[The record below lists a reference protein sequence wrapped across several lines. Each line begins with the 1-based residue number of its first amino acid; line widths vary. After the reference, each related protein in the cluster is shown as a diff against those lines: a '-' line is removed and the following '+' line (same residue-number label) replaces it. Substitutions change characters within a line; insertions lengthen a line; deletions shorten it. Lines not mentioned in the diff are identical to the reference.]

1 MGKYACFRLDSQS
14 DLGGDVVVAVPLV
27 PYPWQTGC
35 LTSVATAGER
45 CGVYH
50 ADRLPSCTPYSILT
64 VEAKIRI
71 DYFHA
76 GGLNKLQ
83 PAFVFYL

>member
-1 MGKYACFRLDSQS
+1 M
-14 DLGGDVVVAVPLV
+14 
-27 PYPWQTGC
+27 
-35 LTSVATAGER
+35 ATAGER

>member
-14 DLGGDVVVAVPLV
+14 DLGGEVVVAFPLV
-27 PYPWQTGC
+27 PYP
-35 LTSVATAGER
+35 SVATAGER

-50 ADRLPSCTPYSILT
+50 ADRLPLCTPYSILT